1 MYYKYFLFRLI
12 QNKIE
17 RFNFS
22 DLYSPMTWITYNEKP
37 EEFSVENSYDIMPK
51 IDIDPYASE
60 ELPRPMNITS
70 FMNKVKH

>member
-1 MYYKYFLFRLI
+1 
-12 QNKIE
+12 
-17 RFNFS
+17 
-22 DLYSPMTWITYNEKP
+22 MTWITYNEKP